1 MGNDND
7 NNNLMMEHEERMRNI
22 RNQYDLKNRQL
33 LEKEKALEEE
43 HKKWKEELKNLTK
56 IDKYHYNNK
65 LKKIEEEK
73 MQNDLLAQREKKRIE
88 DKYKYDLNVLSE
100 KQLKINND
108 YYENIMNEK
117 KRYDSENNRIRLNF
131 EKRHLENKNKFL
143 DIKTKAEE
151 EGERDRQNF
160 ENNYIN
166 SEFHLQNKFKE
177 INMKREQ
184 DINNHLN
191 NMEAINNNHIE
202 ELNRINNDYINKRRQ
217 LEEERLRR
225 LYE

>member
-43 HKKWKEELKNLTK
+43 HKKWEEELKNLAK

-73 MQNDLLAQREKKRIE
+73 MLNDLLAQREKKRIE

-166 SEFHLQNKFKE
+166 SEFHFQNKFKE

-202 ELNRINNDYINKRRQ
+202 ELNRINNDYINRRRQ